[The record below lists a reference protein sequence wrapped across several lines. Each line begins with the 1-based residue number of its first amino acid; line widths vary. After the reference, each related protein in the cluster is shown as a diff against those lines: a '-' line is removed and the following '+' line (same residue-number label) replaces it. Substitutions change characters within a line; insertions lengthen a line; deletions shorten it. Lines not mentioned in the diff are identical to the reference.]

1 MNQKKVL
8 FILFTT
14 VFLILS
20 FNISSAKDIRII
32 TPYLGSIRN
41 VYESEE
47 HGLDLNDSSLLKG
60 LYFQWINPE
69 RFQWNVFIYQSSD
82 INYSTL
88 WGGHFIFDYYFG
100 KGDRG
105 KNVIGVG
112 IEFIGLDMDA
122 GDSISGLSDFKL
134 KNTIIIPYLRAGRY
148 FTFGTDT
155 MSVTLL
161 PWVGV
166 QPELVRGDI
175 SFITGGPSPTPVSKD
190 IRDDALYALA
200 GLNAKTVIMHFFEVE
215 VKYKATFNRDDYFS
229 TLSAMTNLYLSRH
242 WGISYR
248 FKFMETSS
256 GSDTYHIGGVAFLF

>member
-100 KGDRG
+100 KRSRG
-105 KNVIGVG
+105 KYVVGTG

-122 GDSISGLSDFKL
+122 GNNIAGPLDFKL
-134 KNTIIIPYLRAGRY
+134 LNNIIIPYIRAGRY
-148 FTFGTDT
+148 FLLGPDT
-155 MSVTLL
+155 ITVTLL
-161 PWVGV
+161 PWIGV
-166 QPELVRGDI
+166 QPEFVRGKI
-175 SFITGGPSPTPVSKD
+175 SFNFGGPPKRKD
-190 IRDDALYALA
+190 IEDDALYALA